1 MTRNPLRLCVFVL
14 STLAAGTAPAQQGP
28 PQGQGGPDRGYLY
41 GQILRAIDEK
51 ASMLIEQGKGE
62 AAAEEMKRASTIDV
76 PKDHPVFEMK
86 VHLLGR
92 LAITYTNLG
101 RKQEALDTI
110 RKVLDVPLREAW
122 PRPMPASTPTVYR
135 QSGQPE
141 EALKAFDRATE
152 LQKLRTD
159 GTLRAPEGMPPNQPE
174 KGGPA
179 PPAATTRTGDRAI
192 APGPLNEPLMKEERP

>member
-62 AAAEEMKRASTIDV
+62 AAAEEMKRATAIDV

-110 RKVLDVPLREAW
+110 RKVLADVPPGSVAEANAW
-122 PRPMPASTPTVYR
+122 LDAGTVYR

-141 EALKAFDRATE
+141 EALKAFDRAIE
-152 LQKLRTD
+152 LSQKLALT
-159 GTLRAPEGMPPNQPE
+159 APPPGPRRGMPPNQPGE
-174 KGGPA
+174 RRAGPPPAGHNPNGGPGG
-179 PPAATTRTGDRAI
+179 PPQKS
-192 APGPLNEPLMKEERP
+192 PNEP

>member
-1 MTRNPLRLCVFVL
+1 MNRNPLRLCAFLL
-14 STLAAGTAPAQQGP
+14 STLAAGSAPAQQGV

-62 AAAEEMKRASTIDV
+62 AAAEEMKRASTLDV

-86 VHLLGR
+86 IHLLGR

-101 RKQEALDTI
+101 RKQDALDTI
-110 RKVLDVPLREAW
+110 RKVLADVPPGTVAEANAW
-122 PRPMPASTPTVYR
+122 LDAGTVYR

-141 EALKAFDRATE
+141 EALKAFDRAIE
-152 LQKLRTD
+152 LSQKLALT
-159 GTLRAPEGMPPNQPE
+159 APPAGPRRGMPPNQPGARRAGPPPAGHNPN
-174 KGGPA
+174 GGPNG
-179 PPAATTRTGDRAI
+179 PPQKS
-192 APGPLNEPLMKEERP
+192 PNEP